1 MKHLLYDKLK
11 FNYKGQTLQCYL
23 YTSTMKEA
31 EKIGEYSQQ
40 TCEVAELESTEFTEE
55 TNNKYTVTW
64 EGSEAIDFLTKMN
77 ENDIYS
83 SLLSSL
89 VSTQT
94 LHTKFIKTRIDAV
107 APIRAH
113 YSDTGFDITIVDVL
127 KTNKNVTFYS
137 TGIKVQP
144 PHGYYFELV
153 PRSSISKT
161 GYSLA
166 NNIGII
172 DQNYR
177 GEIIVALRKNDE
189 LADDLVLPCRIA
201 QLIPKQWFNMDFE
214 EDIQITETLRDTGG
228 FGSTST

>member
-1 MKHLLYDKLK
+1 M
-11 FNYKGQTLQCYL
+11 Q
-23 YTSTMKEA
+23 EA
-31 EKIGEYSQQ
+31 EQIGEFSQQ
-40 TCEVAELESTEFTEE
+40 TCEVSELEDSVFSEE
-55 TNNKYTVTW
+55 TKNKYMVTW
-64 EGSEAIDFLTKMN
+64 EGSEAIDFLTKLN

-83 SLLSSL
+83 NLLSSL
-89 VSTQT
+89 IPTQT
-94 LHTKFIKTRIDAV
+94 LHTKFIKTRDDAIM
-107 APIRAH
+107 PSRAH
-113 YSDTGFDITIVDVL
+113 SSDTGFDITIVGVL
-127 KTNKNVTFYS
+127 KKTSNVTFYS

-189 LADDLVLPCRIA
+189 KADDLILPCKIA
-201 QLIPKQWFNMDFE
+201 QLIPKQWFNMVFE
-214 EDIQITETLRDTGG
+214 EDVNITETVRDTGG
-228 FGSTST
+228 FGSTS